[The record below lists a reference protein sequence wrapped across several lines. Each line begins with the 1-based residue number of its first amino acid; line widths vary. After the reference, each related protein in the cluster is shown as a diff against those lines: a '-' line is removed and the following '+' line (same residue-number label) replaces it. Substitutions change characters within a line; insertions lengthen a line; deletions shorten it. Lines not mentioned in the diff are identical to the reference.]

1 MRDPAM
7 RGTAMR
13 GTAMRDTVMRGLMAP
28 FKLFAMNIEPFNR
41 SRRATYDA
49 GVVLGNRRCR
59 NLGMW
64 PFFEIYPTVE
74 GLQFSEC
81 KPRSLARPIIQG
93 KHRAEQILTANWLP
107 AFSPSPVKKI
117 SNLLLAFHGMPCHDG
132 GDQLP
137 PESLQSETSVDDSV
151 DSSSTYPYSCPYYDP
166 IQISVRQT
174 QEILENGLN
183 YGGSSWIDYLQVA
196 EGSVQHGRVSIDA
209 TDKEARGYALE
220 SVLPN
225 STRIFFLQSGYGSK
239 PYIALSKESFTSLL
253 DDNAIPPSFL
263 AALTSQ
269 SGLFTSCTTHA
280 PGGFKASA
288 FHFLIKVPLSPQI
301 GGLLYFRH
309 LFQSK
314 STTCIMSTPVRRDI
328 QERLNEV
335 YDRPGPNCH
344 VSTEP
349 VPLSDPFA
357 VLAIWFH
364 QHSLK
369 LEEEMVILG
378 EQVRR
383 HEDRSGLAL
392 RLFKGAVPALPDEYA
407 QLKRELHLTE
417 IILIMFERTLEFQV
431 ELSEFLYSQHGRFRE
446 MLATEAC
453 SDSVSNSLQLSK
465 LQACQRLL
473 QIRGLGKRINVQV
486 AVVAGALTAN
496 DANTTIRIAEDTRRD
511 SNSMKVIAALTMIFL
526 PLTSVATF
534 FSMGFFHFDG
544 ESDQLRVSPSWRL
557 YPAVTVPLTVTIFGI
572 WMGWMKWNLVPAKRR
587 QRLEPDHT
595 STINT
600 NNRPWY

>member
-1 MRDPAM
+1 
-7 RGTAMR
+7 
-13 GTAMRDTVMRGLMAP
+13 VKEILN
-28 FKLFAMNIEPFNR
+28 LF
-41 SRRATYDA
+41 
-49 GVVLGNRRCR
+49 
-59 NLGMW
+59 
-64 PFFEIYPTVE
+64 
-74 GLQFSEC
+74 
-81 KPRSLARPIIQG
+81 
-93 KHRAEQILTANWLP
+93 
-107 AFSPSPVKKI
+107 
-117 SNLLLAFHGMPCHDG
+117 LAFQGMPCHDG

-137 PESLQSETSVDDSV
+137 PESLQSETSVNDSV
-151 DSSSTYPYSCPYYDP
+151 DSSSPYPYSCPYYDP

-183 YGGSSWIDYLQVA
+183 YGGSSRIDYLQVA

-220 SVLPN
+220 GVLPN
-225 STRIFFLQSGYGSK
+225 SIRIFFLQTGYGSK

-253 DDNAIPPSFL
+253 DDNTIPPSFL

-280 PGGFKASA
+280 PGGSKDSA
-288 FHFLIKVPLSPQI
+288 FHVLIKVPLSPQI

-309 LFQSK
+309 LFRSK

-349 VPLSDPFA
+349 APFSDPFA

-392 RLFKGAVPALPDEYA
+392 RLFKGAIPALPDEYA

-417 IILIMFERTLEFQV
+417 IILIMFEMTLEFQV
-431 ELSEFLYSQHGRFRE
+431 ELADFLDSQHGRFCE
-446 MLATEAC
+446 MLPTEAS
-453 SDSVSNSLQLSK
+453 SDPVSNSLQLSK

-473 QIRGLGKRINVQV
+473 QIRGLGKRIKVQV
-486 AVVAGALTAN
+486 
-496 DANTTIRIAEDTRRD
+496 AEDTRRD
-511 SNSMKVIAALTMIFL
+511 SNSMKVIAALTMVFL

-544 ESDQLRVSPSWRL
+544 EADQLRVSSSWRL

-572 WMGWMKWNLVPAKRR
+572 WMGWMKWTLASAKRM
-587 QRLEPDHT
+587 QRLQPDHT

-600 NNRPWY
+600 INRPWY

>member
-1 MRDPAM
+1 
-7 RGTAMR
+7 
-13 GTAMRDTVMRGLMAP
+13 
-28 FKLFAMNIEPFNR
+28 
-41 SRRATYDA
+41 
-49 GVVLGNRRCR
+49 
-59 NLGMW
+59 
-64 PFFEIYPTVE
+64 
-74 GLQFSEC
+74 
-81 KPRSLARPIIQG
+81 
-93 KHRAEQILTANWLP
+93 
-107 AFSPSPVKKI
+107 
-117 SNLLLAFHGMPCHDG
+117 MPCHDSS
-132 GDQLP
+132 DQLL
-137 PESLQSETSVDDSV
+137 PESLQSKTSVNDSV
-151 DSSSTYPYSCPYYDP
+151 ESSFTYPYSCPYYDP

-183 YGGSSWIDYLQVA
+183 YGGSSRIDYLQVA

-220 SVLPN
+220 GVLPN
-225 STRIFFLQSGYGSK
+225 SIRVFFLQSGYGPK

-280 PGGFKASA
+280 PDGPKASA
-288 FHFLIKVPLSPQI
+288 FHVLIKVPLSPQI
-301 GGLLYFRH
+301 DGLLYFRH
-309 LFQSK
+309 LFRSK

-328 QERLNEV
+328 QERLSEV
-335 YDRPGPNCH
+335 YDRPGSNCH

-349 VPLSDPFA
+349 APFPDPFA
-357 VLAIWFH
+357 VLAIWLH

-369 LEEEMVILG
+369 MEEEMAIVG

-383 HEDRSGLAL
+383 HEDMSGLAL
-392 RLFKGAVPALPDEYA
+392 RLYKGAIPALPDEYA

-417 IILIMFERTLEFQV
+417 IVLIMFERTLVFQA
-431 ELSEFLYSQHGRFRE
+431 ELSEFLNSQHGRFRE
-446 MLATEAC
+446 MLATGAC
-453 SDSVSNSLQLSK
+453 SDSVSNSIQLSK
-465 LQACQRLL
+465 LQACQRVLR
-473 QIRGLGKRINVQV
+473 IRCLGKRINVQV

-496 DANTTIRIAEDTRRD
+496 DANATIRIAEDTRRD

-544 ESDQLRVSPSWRL
+544 ETDQLRVSPSWRL
-557 YPAVTVPLTVTIFGI
+557 YPAVTIPLTITIFGI
-572 WMGWMKWNLVPAKRR
+572 WMGWMRWKLASEKEM
-587 QRLEPDHT
+587 QRLGPGHT

-600 NNRPWY
+600 INRPWY